1 MGSRLNVRQLLR
13 RYGLRPK
20 KTWSQNFLV
29 DEDVL
34 VDIAEA
40 VLHNEVQTV
49 VELGAGIGALCA
61 LLAANARR
69 VIAVERDRDLA
80 ALLRN
85 EFSNDPVVEVLEA
98 NAATL
103 DFKQLSA
110 RLGEKPAVV
119 GNLPYHMATQILFHL
134 LDFCPD
140 LSHWVLMFQKEL
152 ADRLMAAPGS
162 RAYGVISVLVG
173 QRAEVERVR
182 QVEPQAFY
190 PRPKVHSSVLRFWP
204 RESPRAPV
212 RDWGLFEQVV
222 KGAFGQRRKK
232 VKNALMSSFGARLES
247 GELDRALSAAE
258 VDGSLRA
265 EQLSIEDFS
274 RLADAL
280 KTVVGGVSSRASS
293 PWPSTTAC
301 GY

>member
-1 MGSRLNVRQLLR
+1 MGRRLNVQKILS
-13 RYGLRPK
+13 RYGLKPK

-34 VDIAEA
+34 GDIAEA
-40 VLHNEVQTV
+40 VLLDESRTV

-61 LLAANARR
+61 LLAGNARR

-103 DFKQLSA
+103 DFRQLSA
-110 RLGEKPAVV
+110 RLGERPAVV

-134 LDFCPD
+134 LDFSSY

-152 ADRLMAAPGS
+152 ADRLMAAPGG
-162 RAYGVISVLVG
+162 RTYGVVSVLVG
-173 QRAEVERVR
+173 QRTDVERVR
-182 QVEPQAFY
+182 QVEPQSFY
-190 PRPKVHSSVLRFWP
+190 PRPKVRSSVLRFWP
-204 RESPRAPV
+204 REAPRVPV
-212 RDWGLFEQVV
+212 RDWGLFERVV

-232 VKNALMSSFGARLES
+232 VKNALLSSFGSQLQG
-247 GELDRALSAAE
+247 GEMDRALLAAE

-274 RLADAL
+274 RLADVL
-280 KTVVGGVSSRASS
+280 WSVVGGDQ
-293 PWPSTTAC
+293 
-301 GY
+301 